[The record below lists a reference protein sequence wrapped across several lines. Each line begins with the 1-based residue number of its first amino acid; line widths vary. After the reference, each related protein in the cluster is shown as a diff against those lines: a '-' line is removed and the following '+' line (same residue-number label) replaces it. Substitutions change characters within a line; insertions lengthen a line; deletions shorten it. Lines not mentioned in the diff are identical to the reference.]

1 MMARAGAW
9 GRGTHP
15 APTLC
20 EHRFVTDALSKAYS
34 YTSRSPCFPLRF
46 SSDLHAAVARAMEC
60 EQSCCSCSA
69 LCGHKVREQAAT
81 TTLEMSSS
89 WNANHKAPEH
99 TLWHVKTGG
108 GTNCWTSVC
117 SPPACGLKKHAEKV
131 ASKAGVSRVK
141 LTWPRSV
148 RVKRE
153 VRVLSLV
160 NDTTQW
166 RALTAFLQAVSSGP
180 TQPHTRCP
188 AGTTGRCTEGAC
200 VMKELPL

>member
-1 MMARAGAW
+1 MRKTRPRLRWLCYDQRLGSNVVRAGERAAHMMARIGSK
-9 GRGTHP
+9 GTHP

-46 SSDLHAAVARAMEC
+46 SGSLDAAVARAMEC

-69 LCGHKVREQAAT
+69 LCGREVRVQTAK

-89 WNANHKAPEH
+89 QNVNHTAPEH
-99 TLWHVKTGG
+99 AFWLAKTGG

-117 SPPACGLKKHAEKV
+117 SPPACCLKKHQQKIA
-131 ASKAGVSRVK
+131 AKAGGSRVK

-153 VRVLSLV
+153 VRALSLLS
-160 NDTTQW
+160 TTQ
-166 RALTAFLQAVSSGP
+166 RSGV
-180 TQPHTRCP
+180 R
-188 AGTTGRCTEGAC
+188 
-200 VMKELPL
+200 